1 MSLAENTISKEFVQ
15 EELKTIVHFIE
26 QHVHWAKS
34 DGNEELARLNMVT
47 AESLIESAHLV
58 QSLCERLSDETR

>member
-1 MSLAENTISKEFVQ
+1 MSSSEDTLSKEFIQ

-34 DGNEELARLNMVT
+34 DDNDRLARLHMVT
-47 AESLIESAHLV
+47 AESLIESARLI
-58 QSLCERLSDETR
+58 QTLCERWGDE

>member
-1 MSLAENTISKEFVQ
+1 MSSSEDTLSKEFVQ

-34 DGNEELARLNMVT
+34 DDNDGLARLHMVT
-47 AESLIESAHLV
+47 AESLIESARLI
-58 QSLCERLSDETR
+58 QTLCERLGDE